1 MKHIKIL
8 KTGIDVSPMLAQL
21 AKYSDDWGHQKKLEG
36 VELQDPDEF
45 LTYSTVLQLV
55 IGAIEYPGQYV
66 GNSEICIGLPTMER
80 HTAVVDFVRQH
91 FGTMRRCAYLGLP
104 VGAVVGSHRDYG
116 SYYLGKN
123 RYHLCIQ
130 GRYWY
135 KVNDDEEII
144 VEPGTLFW
152 FNNKLVHEA
161 KNIGD
166 VERISFVFDVPEEHK
181 YRDI

>member
-8 KTGIDVSPMLAQL
+8 KTGIDVSPILAQL
-21 AKYSDDWGHQKKLEG
+21 EKYADDWGHQKVLEG
-36 VELQDPDEF
+36 VELQDPDEY

-66 GNSEICIGLPTMER
+66 GNSEICVGLPALER
-80 HTAVVDFVRQH
+80 HTEVVDFVRRH

-104 VGAVVGSHRDYG
+104 VGGVVGKHRDYG
-116 SYYLGKN
+116 SYYLDKH
-123 RYHLCIQ
+123 RYHLSLQ

-135 KVNDDEEII
+135 KVEDEEIT

-152 FNNKLVHEA
+152 FNNKLPHEA

-166 VERISFVFDVPEEHK
+166 IERINFVFDVPEGIE
-181 YRDI
+181 YRE

>member
-1 MKHIKIL
+1 LKHIKIL

-21 AKYSDDWGHQKKLEG
+21 AKYADDWGHQKKLEG

-55 IGAIEYPGQYV
+55 IGAIEYEGQYV
-66 GNSEICIGLPTMER
+66 GNSEICIGLPALER
-80 HTAVVDFVRQH
+80 HTAVVDFVREN

-104 VGAVVGSHRDYG
+104 VGGVVGSHRDYG
-116 SYYLGKN
+116 SYYLNKD
-123 RYHLCIQ
+123 RYHLSIQ

-135 KVNDDEEII
+135 KVNDEEEII

-166 VERISFVFDVPEEHK
+166 EERICFVFDVPEEIK
-181 YRDI
+181 YKG